1 AIRSNSVRTASGAS
15 LPLSTVTSVASPTCG
30 LVLDAELVE
39 SARDDKVSALVDRVR
54 AVVEAGRQ
62 EEDRRTGLLE
72 LEHVP
77 QMDVRERRLARA
89 DDQTALLLQRHAG
102 GPVDQVRHRAGGD
115 RAERP

>member
-39 SARDDKVSALVDRVR
+39 AARDDKVDELVDRLR

-102 GPVDQVRHRAGGD
+102 RPVDQRRHCAGHEPSQ
-115 RAERP
+115 R